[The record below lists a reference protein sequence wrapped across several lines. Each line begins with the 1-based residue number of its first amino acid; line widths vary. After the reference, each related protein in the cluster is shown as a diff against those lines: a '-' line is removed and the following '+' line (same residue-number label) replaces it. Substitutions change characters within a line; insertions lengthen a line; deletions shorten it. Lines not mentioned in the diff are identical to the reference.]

1 MFCRHLKS
9 LWNLESNDILAE
21 KNRFYQSQE
30 IKSQFLLS
38 RDFLSAGNS
47 MKQDGFGDAFTS
59 RRIEEL
65 NVLMLEIETVALNVV
80 MCWDVWTAELQRY

>member
-9 LWNLESNDILAE
+9 FWNLESNDILAE
-21 KNRFYQSQE
+21 KKRFYQSQE

-38 RDFLSAGNS
+38 RDFLSAGRS
-47 MKQDGFGDAFTS
+47 MKQDGFGDAITS

-65 NVLMLEIETVALNVV
+65 NVLMLEI
-80 MCWDVWTAELQRY
+80 